1 MKKYNLKEA
10 DNTTQPQKTTLGI
23 RAGLSLTSF
32 LVICYESN

>member
-23 RAGLSLTSF
+23 LAGLSLTSF